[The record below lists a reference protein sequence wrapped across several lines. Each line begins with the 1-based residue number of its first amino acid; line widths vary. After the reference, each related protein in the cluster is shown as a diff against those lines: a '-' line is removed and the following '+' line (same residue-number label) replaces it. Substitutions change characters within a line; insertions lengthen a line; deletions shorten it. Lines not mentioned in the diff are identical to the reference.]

1 MIKII
6 TLPFNA
12 ENEGFDDEVIN
23 HFLAGKTVQHIKAE
37 LFQQNGL
44 NYWTVW
50 LEYEPVLNVSEKKQ
64 ASVVLSAQQ
73 QELLTALKQWRR
85 EWADQQA
92 IPVFI
97 IATNKELETIAVQM
111 PKSLEG
117 LRSIQGFGRKK
128 TEKYGKLILQIVA
141 RYIDNKPQTSST
153 SDNV

>member
-23 HFLAGKTVQHIKAE
+23 HFLAGKIIQQIKAE

-50 LEYEPVLNVSEKKQ
+50 LEYEPVLNASEKKQ
-64 ASVVLSAQQ
+64 TSVVLSAQQ

-85 EWADQQA
+85 EWAGQQA
-92 IPVFI
+92 VPVFI

-141 RYIDNKPQTSST
+141 RYTDNKQLIPADSK
-153 SDNV
+153 

>member
-23 HFLAGKTVQHIKAE
+23 HFLAGKIIQQIKAE

-50 LEYEPVLNVSEKKQ
+50 LEYEPVLNASEKKQ
-64 ASVVLSAQQ
+64 TSVVLSAQQ

-92 IPVFI
+92 VPVFI

-141 RYIDNKPQTSST
+141 RYTDNKQLIPADSK
-153 SDNV
+153 

>member
-23 HFLAGKTVQHIKAE
+23 HFLAGKIIQQIKAE

-50 LEYEPVLNVSEKKQ
+50 LEYEPVLNASEKKQ
-64 ASVVLSAQQ
+64 TSVVLSAQQ

-85 EWADQQA
+85 EWVDQQA
-92 IPVFI
+92 VPVFI

-141 RYIDNKPQTSST
+141 RYTDNKQLIPADSK
-153 SDNV
+153 